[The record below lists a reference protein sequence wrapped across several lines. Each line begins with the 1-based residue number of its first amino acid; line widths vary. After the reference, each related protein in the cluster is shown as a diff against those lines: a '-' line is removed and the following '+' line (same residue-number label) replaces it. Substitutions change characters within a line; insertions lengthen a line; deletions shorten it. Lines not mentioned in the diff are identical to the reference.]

1 MAFWNQPWKFPR
13 PKPLELRKVIQ
24 RLRDYGIVY
33 ATGKGRHPKFYDPD
47 TKKSYPVKSHGKKTL
62 ILSYALEDMIKKF
75 DLPQTSLIDDIRS
88 RAKLCFLFRAR
99 LLVVRFSAHP
109 AILVFSCAFYSTA
122 TLH

>member
-1 MAFWNQPWKFPR
+1 M

-33 ATGKGRHPKFYDPD
+33 VIGKGRHPKFYDPD

-75 DLPQTSLIDDIRS
+75 DLPAD
-88 RAKLCFLFRAR
+88 
-99 LLVVRFSAHP
+99 
-109 AILVFSCAFYSTA
+109 VFDR
-122 TLH
+122 